1 MRYFKDDVI
10 YDECEIKK
18 LVYPSTLPKI
28 WGPENVASKG
38 FLPVVE
44 VTKPAITNLQLV
56 SDDGVKLVDGI
67 PTQTWLIQDKFE
79 TQEEIDA
86 YLADIA
92 EQEAL
97 ATAQAE
103 ERALQ
108 LISDQ
113 AIAKL
118 RELDT
123 KSIRSL
129 REYIISKGDAPQYL
143 TDYEAEAV
151 IEREKVKK

>member
-10 YDECEIKK
+10 YDEHEIKK
-18 LVYPSTLPKI
+18 AVYPTTLPRNWK
-28 WGPENVASKG
+28 PEHVASKG

-44 VTKPAITNLQLV
+44 VNKPTITNLQLV
-56 SDDGVKLVDGI
+56 SDGGVQLVDDV

-92 EQEAL
+92 EQEAI
-97 ATAQAE
+97 AIVQAE

-118 RELDT
+118 MELDI

-143 TDYEAEAV
+143 TDYEAEAAL
-151 IEREKVKK
+151 EREKVKK